1 MMFLMLNK
9 DNVIIDI
16 VETVKPVKKNSKGMV
31 ILCGTWDA
39 QGYIGRDN
47 DTVYNKLGADFP
59 SYTDIAQIV
68 QYDGEAMPIVNKYI
82 DGEIV
87 ENDDDLQFSN
97 KALTVASEK
106 NSADLEYVAM
116 MTGVDI

>member
-1 MMFLMLNK
+1 MFLMLNK

-68 QYDGEAMPIVNKYI
+68 QYDGE
-82 DGEIV
+82 IV